1 MGIWGSG
8 KAIKAAIKKYG
19 KDSFEKEILE
29 YFDSYEDMI
38 SKEIEIVNHD
48 FISTNKTYNAC
59 IGGQGGQWKGFT
71 KETHPIVKQWGE
83 TLSKV
88 CKEDFASGKRTIW
101 NKGKPTPYAANNGKK
116 SADKLRQTALGRR
129 KHILPDGSWT
139 WKYPETDEGPKPLSD

>member
-1 MGIWGSG
+1 MRGVFHINPYRLFFTDQHSG
-8 KAIKAAIKKYG
+8 VCGDRRNRTY
-19 KDSFEKEILE
+19 
-29 YFDSYEDMI
+29 I
-38 SKEIEIVNHD
+38 S
-48 FISTNKTYNAC
+48 
-59 IGGQGGQWKGFT
+59 
-71 KETHPIVKQWGE
+71 P
-83 TLSKV
+83 SKV